1 MLRFRGGLH
10 QWLQFSLQWGAGCL
24 KEYLPDFA
32 GSYDIRRIGRLG
44 GYPEKGDTVYPRTLV
59 TIGPHKLPGRD
70 LLWTKQRV
78 SLLQLAMPRIISNS
92 IRDIRTSNP
101 HFAR

>member
-70 LLWTKQRV
+70 LRWSV
-78 SLLQLAMPRIISNS
+78 SMIMLAWYFYP
-92 IRDIRTSNP
+92 
-101 HFAR
+101 